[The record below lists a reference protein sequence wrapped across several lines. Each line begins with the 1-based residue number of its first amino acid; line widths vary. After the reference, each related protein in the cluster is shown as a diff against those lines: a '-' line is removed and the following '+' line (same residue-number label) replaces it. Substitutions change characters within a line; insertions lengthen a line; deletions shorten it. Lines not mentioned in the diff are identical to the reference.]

1 MTRGVFLRGL
11 VALTVTWSLVFAVTL
26 WSGAKK
32 VTPETVAENLA
43 LDDFA
48 DWSGKRSDEMDPKER
63 EERQKYLDEFLTMVD
78 SLDLREIGEV
88 FANENY
94 WTLGARLA
102 DDEGQ
107 YLIERMMGDHGSR
120 MLEMFDQ
127 LDPEVREEMMRR
139 TLRKLE
145 SGEGSEN
152 LARLKEENPELV
164 DQFIRLG
171 GKKFFKESSM
181 KTKLALLPFLSS
193 IQESLQGFGKPDFG
207 GL

>member
-26 WSGAKK
+26 WSGAKR
-32 VTPETVAENLA
+32 V
-43 LDDFA
+43 
-48 DWSGKRSDEMDPKER
+48 
-63 EERQKYLDEFLTMVD
+63 VD

-94 WTLGARLA
+94 WALGARLA

-107 YLIERMMGDHGSR
+107 YLIERMMGDHGSQ

-171 GKKFFKESSM
+171 GKKFFKESSI